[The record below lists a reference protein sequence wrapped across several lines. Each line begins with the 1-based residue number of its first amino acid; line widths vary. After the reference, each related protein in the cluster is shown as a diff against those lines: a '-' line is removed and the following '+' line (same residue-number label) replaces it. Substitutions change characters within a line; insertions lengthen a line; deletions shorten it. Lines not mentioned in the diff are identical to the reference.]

1 MLGGRL
7 GMSKENGLAEKD
19 SRLSQNP
26 TPDMPQCGPGKLTD
40 TLQNNQRL
48 CQLWS
53 IHARCTV
60 IQTNH
65 RDFSNS
71 GTCDLDAELC
81 LQVILGS

>member
-48 CQLWS
+48 CQLW
-53 IHARCTV
+53 RKQEQVT
-60 IQTNH
+60 
-65 RDFSNS
+65 RDSGRPQRALFLKQRNS
-71 GTCDLDAELC
+71 KDAGKAG
-81 LQVILGS
+81 VSS